1 MLLNCY
7 FCNTVIVSNL
17 FNLQMKKRI
26 TLVLAVVFTLAN
38 LSGIAKPNNGPK
50 GTKDVTIGLNIGN
63 KAPEIIEKTADGK
76 ELKLSSLQGKVVLID
91 FWASWCGPCR
101 RENPTVVAT
110 YEKFK
115 DSKFKN
121 GQGFTVYSV
130 SLDKDNAAWKEAIK
144 ADKLIWEYHVSD
156 LQGWNSKYAGVYG
169 VRSIPAS
176 FLIDGD
182 GIIVGK
188 SLRGPALEEAISA
201 LLK

>member
-1 MLLNCY
+1 M
-7 FCNTVIVSNL
+7 
-17 FNLQMKKRI
+17 
-26 TLVLAVVFTLAN
+26 VLAVVFTLAN
-38 LSGIAKPNNGPK
+38 LAGIAKSTNRSSV
-50 GTKDVTIGLNIGN
+50 TKDATIGLNIGN

-76 ELKLSSLQGKVVLID
+76 DLKLSSLQGKVVLID

-101 RENPTVVAT
+101 LENPTVVAT

-121 GQGFTVYSV
+121 GKGFTVYSV
-130 SLDKDNAAWKEAIK
+130 SLDKDKAAWQQAIK
-144 ADKLIWEYHVSD
+144 ADKLIWENHVSD

-169 VRSIPAS
+169 VRGIPAN

-188 SLRGPALEEAISA
+188 TLRGPALGEAISA